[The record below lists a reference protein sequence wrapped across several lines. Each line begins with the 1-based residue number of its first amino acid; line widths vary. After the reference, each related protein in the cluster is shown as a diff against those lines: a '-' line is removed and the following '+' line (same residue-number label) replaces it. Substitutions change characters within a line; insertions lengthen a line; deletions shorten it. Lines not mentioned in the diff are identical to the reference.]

1 MPTAQLQANRAHDQ
15 VVEWLEHFA
24 PLDDPR
30 QRGKVWYPLDEVLLV
45 SLLAVLA
52 GAECWVEIARFGDK
66 KTETSQP
73 VSPVQ
78 GRHTVT
84 RSAR

>member
-1 MPTAQLQANRAHDQ
+1 MARQLAIDEVVDFLESFQA
-15 VVEWLEHFA
+15 LE
-24 PLDDPR
+24 DPR
-30 QRGKVWYPLDEVLLV
+30 QRGKVLYPLDEVLLLV
-45 SLLAVLA
+45 LLGVTA
-52 GAECWVEIARFGDK
+52 GCYCWVEIARFGDK